1 MATARY
7 LKTMISVLFILITMC
22 LAEVFISPKP
32 GTLIGG
38 AEVLLEA
45 IALYCLLKRC
55 SAVGTHIR
63 LTIILVLFFACLIIA
78 DISYIFS
85 FYVFQGL
92 AIVAAYLAV
101 FVAFVTFLGARDIF
115 WTLLSIGML
124 TLGLGDWAM
133 RIETILDYAPHFGF
147 YEYYWAAGVGFLAIT
162 VMGQKDSFR
171 PLEIFSFNSLLNTY
185 KLGALLTVLLFVILI
200 FTSGAPILSLKL
212 VILSFIVCVIVA
224 GLIS

>member
-32 GTLIGG
+32 GTLISG

-85 FYVFQGL
+85 FYVYSFNQHNPLVSLMTSGFYALAFFMMALAFISEIDNAVSQLFRNPILFVSFIITTLIAVKFTIVPFWLSLAGKSMGLFYVVQGL

-115 WTLLSIGML
+115 WT
-124 TLGLGDWAM
+124 
-133 RIETILDYAPHFGF
+133 
-147 YEYYWAAGVGFLAIT
+147 
-162 VMGQKDSFR
+162 
-171 PLEIFSFNSLLNTY
+171 
-185 KLGALLTVLLFVILI
+185 
-200 FTSGAPILSLKL
+200 
-212 VILSFIVCVIVA
+212 
-224 GLIS
+224 